1 MLQKELNQLLSDFYV
16 MYHKLQNY
24 HWYIKGYHF
33 YDDHEQLEKYY
44 DEMAENA
51 DVVAELMMQIEVHPE
66 ATMKGWL
73 ALTRIE
79 EPTNEEISSE
89 DAYTHVLKDYKYL
102 LEEIISVK
110 RAAEKV
116 ECDVVANT
124 MDDFINQFSK
134 NIWMLRQ
141 VVKQ

>member
-51 DVVAELMMQIEVHPE
+51 DVVA
-66 ATMKGWL
+66 
-73 ALTRIE
+73 
-79 EPTNEEISSE
+79 
-89 DAYTHVLKDYKYL
+89 
-102 LEEIISVK
+102 
-110 RAAEKV
+110 
-116 ECDVVANT
+116 
-124 MDDFINQFSK
+124 
-134 NIWMLRQ
+134 
-141 VVKQ
+141 

>member
-73 ALTRIE
+73 ALTKIE

-89 DAYTHVLKDYKYL
+89 DAYNHVLKDYKYL
-102 LEEIISVK
+102 LEEIIDRKSV
-110 RAAEKV
+110 V
-116 ECDVVANT
+116 
-124 MDDFINQFSK
+124 
-134 NIWMLRQ
+134 
-141 VVKQ
+141 